1 MKKFAWTVLFM
12 LSFVTIA
19 FAVDQATAAPGGW
32 ESWRGL
38 VKGVGAGIL
47 AGLSV
52 AYLGFLKDRDPQ
64 KKWDPKQA
72 AVTLVI
78 AAVVGAVAGFEKKDL
93 TKPEDWY
100 QAGTAV
106 LLAELLGKAAW
117 RTGGPVIGGF
127 VQSVIGKKSE

>member
-1 MKKFAWTVLFM
+1 VKKFAWTVLFM